1 MNLLALLGLEGLAA
15 RWRANVIEG
24 AIAVEDRLELAGM
37 EWADQK
43 KRLMMLAVLGIIA
56 GGLTVIALIMLSLA
70 ILVTY
75 WDSPNRTEVAWW
87 VAGFWGI
94 LWIGVLASLVSIGK
108 RAGNAFALT
117 RNVLSQD
124 WQNVKD
130 RL

>member
-1 MNLLALLGLEGLAA
+1 MNLIALLGLEGLVA

-24 AIAVEDRLELAGM
+24 AIAAEDRLELAGM

-43 KRLMMLAVLGIIA
+43 RRLVTLAVLGVIA

-70 ILVTY
+70 ILVNF
-75 WDSPNRTEVAWW
+75 WDTPNRVTVGWLLAGGWLLLW
-87 VAGFWGI
+87 VI
-94 LWIGVLASLVSIGK
+94 VLIALTLIAK

-117 RNVLSQD
+117 KRVLAQD
-124 WQNVKD
+124 WQQVKD